1 MPFHIEVR
9 TSLRHARSFNL
20 TAEEL
25 QRTVLKP
32 WLAGR
37 AIELGDRRWTR
48 DESDLRILEGPELS
62 NPELSFGQG
71 WSNAER
77 GSKEVTETVVSEAGE
92 AARTSRGPATIVI
105 EADSAVQTLADV
117 VSGQESRSVAIE
129 EVRER
134 LDGRDPTIAAV
145 ILVVQRDL
153 PA

>member
-32 WLAGR
+32 WLSGR
-37 AIELGDRRWTR
+37 AIDLGERKWKAEDST
-48 DESDLRILEGPELS
+48 LRILEGPELS

-71 WSNAER
+71 WANAER
-77 GSKEVTETVVSEAGE
+77 RGEDVTATAIGQAGD
-92 AARTSRGPATIVI
+92 AAQATRGPATIVI
-105 EADSAVQTLADV
+105 ESDSAVQTLTDI
-117 VSGQESRSVAIE
+117 VSGQDTRSASIE

-134 LDGRDPTIAAV
+134 IDSRDPSVAAV
-145 ILVVQRDL
+145 ILVVQRPL
-153 PA
+153 